1 MDIIKLT
8 RELGKAIQADDRYA
22 KFVEAREANEKDD
35 ALNELVGKMQLVHMS
50 YQHEASKEDANEQ
63 KLQAY
68 EDEFMGL
75 REQIMANPNMAA
87 YESARAGIDEMMNY
101 IVGILTECIKGE
113 DPETCEPPQE
123 HSCGGECSSCGGGC
137 HDHE

>member
-8 RELGKAIQADDRYA
+8 RELGKAIQQDERYL
-22 KFVEAREANEKDD
+22 KFVAARETNEKDD
-35 ALNELVGKMQLVHMS
+35 ELNELIGKMQLIHMN

-68 EDEFMGL
+68 EEEFMGI
-75 REQIMANPNMAA
+75 REKIIANPNMTA
-87 YESARAGIDEMMNY
+87 YEAARMDIDNMMNH

-123 HSCGGECSSCGGGC
+123 HNCGGNCSSCGGDC
-137 HDHE
+137 H

>member
-8 RELGKAIQADDRYA
+8 RELGKAIQADERYA
-22 KFVEAREANEKDD
+22 KFVAAREVNEKDD
-35 ALNELVGKMQLVHMS
+35 ELNELIGRMQLTHMS

-68 EDEFMGL
+68 EEEFMGL
-75 REQIMANPNMAA
+75 REKVLNNQNMIN
-87 YESARAGIDEMMNY
+87 YEKARMDIDEMMNY
-101 IVGILTECIKGE
+101 IVAILTECIKGE

-123 HSCGGECSSCGGGC
+123 HSCGGNCASCSSDC
-137 HDHE
+137 H

>member
-8 RELGKAIQADDRYA
+8 RELGKAIQQDERYL
-22 KFVEAREANEKDD
+22 KFVAAREANEADTE
-35 ALNELVGKMQLVHMS
+35 LNDLVGKMQLIHMS

-68 EDEFMGL
+68 EEEFMGI
-75 REQIMANPNMAA
+75 REKILANSNMANYEAA
-87 YESARAGIDEMMNY
+87 RMEIDNMMNH

-123 HSCGGECSSCGGGC
+123 HSCSGNCSSCGSDC
-137 HDHE
+137 H

>member
-8 RELGKAIQADDRYA
+8 RELGKAIQQDERYL
-22 KFVEAREANEKDD
+22 KFVAAREANEADTE
-35 ALNELVGKMQLVHMS
+35 LNDLVGKMQLIHMS

-68 EDEFMGL
+68 EEEFMGI
-75 REQIMANPNMAA
+75 REKIIANPNMAN
-87 YESARAGIDEMMNY
+87 YEAARMAIDEMMNH

-123 HSCGGECSSCGGGC
+123 HSCSGNCSSCGSDC
-137 HDHE
+137 H

>member
-22 KFVEAREANEKDD
+22 KFVAARETNEKDD
-35 ALNELVGKMQLVHMS
+35 ELNELIGKMQLVHMS

-63 KLQAY
+63 KLTAY
-68 EDEFMGL
+68 EEEFMEL
-75 REQIMANPNMAA
+75 REKIMNNQNMID
-87 YESARAGIDEMMNY
+87 YEKARMDIDEMMNY
-101 IVGILTECIKGE
+101 IVAILTECIKGE

-123 HSCGGECSSCGGGC
+123 HSCGGNCSSCSSDC
-137 HDHE
+137 H

>member
-8 RELGKAIQADDRYA
+8 RELGKAIQQDERYL
-22 KFVEAREANEKDD
+22 KFVAAREVNEADTE
-35 ALNELVGKMQLVHMS
+35 LNDLVGKMQLIHMS

-68 EDEFMGL
+68 EEEFMGI
-75 REQIMANPNMAA
+75 REKIIANPNMAN
-87 YESARAGIDEMMNY
+87 YEAARMAIDEMMNH

-123 HSCGGECSSCGGGC
+123 HSCSGNCSSCGSDC
-137 HDHE
+137 H

>member
-22 KFVEAREANEKDD
+22 KFVAARETNEKDD
-35 ALNELVGKMQLVHMS
+35 ELNELIGKMQLIHMS

-63 KLQAY
+63 KLTAY
-68 EDEFMGL
+68 EEEFMAL
-75 REQIMANPNMAA
+75 REKIMNNQNMID
-87 YESARAGIDEMMNY
+87 YEKARMDIDEMMNY
-101 IVGILTECIKGE
+101 IVAILTECIKGE

-123 HSCGGECSSCGGGC
+123 HSCGGNCSSCSSDC
-137 HDHE
+137 H